1 MLTLYDGPP
10 SAGCIPETW
19 VGVVVPVKL
28 RIKMSKS
35 GSAVY
40 RFSPH
45 GANERVVLFAGT
57 MRRVLDFALAGW
69 TETPSRTE
77 PALLPRL
84 LLFRGRFR
92 FCGWTPLQ

>member
-1 MLTLYDGPP
+1 MLTLYNGTL
-10 SAGCIPETW
+10 SAGCITETW
-19 VGVVVPVKL
+19 VGVVVSVKL

-40 RFSPH
+40 HLSPH

-69 TETPSRTE
+69 TESPS
-77 PALLPRL
+77 
-84 LLFRGRFR
+84 
-92 FCGWTPLQ
+92 